1 MRRITWVLY
10 AARMQSTLPLFPLN
24 TVLVPGLVMPLH
36 IFEPRYRHMVASLLA
51 LADEDE
57 REFGI
62 IGIREGR
69 QVATDGISA
78 LYPVG
83 CATVIRQSE
92 TFDDGRYDI
101 VTTGSRRFRVLSLDS
116 SQPLL
121 TARVEFLSDDTDPA
135 DRALAARA
143 ARSFRDYRM
152 VLGGQISVTTPD
164 EGDTDSDS
172 DSDGESDSYSDNNF
186 GLYNGND
193 IDGDEDS
200 DEDIPDDPTVLSYLI
215 TAAMVLPMDERQQL
229 LAAASTAERLER
241 ARELL
246 RRECAIISA
255 ISALPS
261 LEPLGP
267 PPSAN

>member
-10 AARMQSTLPLFPLN
+10 AARMQSSLPLFPLN

-51 LADEDE
+51 LTDEDD

-69 QVATDGISA
+69 QVSTDGISA
-78 LYPVG
+78 VYPVG

-92 TFDDGRYDI
+92 LFDDGRYDI

-121 TARVEFLSDDTDPA
+121 SAQVEFLADDSDPA
-135 DRALAARA
+135 DQALAVRA
-143 ARSFRDYRM
+143 ARSFRDYRV

-164 EGDTDSDS
+164 EGDGDSES
-172 DSDGESDSYSDNNF
+172 DSDGEADAYSDNDF

-193 IDGDEDS
+193 IDDDS
-200 DEDIPDDPTVLSYLI
+200 DEGIPDDPTVLSYLI

-241 ARELL
+241 ARHLL

-267 PPSAN
+267 PPSPN

>member
-1 MRRITWVLY
+1 
-10 AARMQSTLPLFPLN
+10 MQSTLPLFPLN
-24 TVLVPGLVMPLH
+24 TVLVPGLVMPRH
-36 IFEPRYRHMVASLLA
+36 SFEPRYRHMVASLLA
-51 LADEDE
+51 LTDEDE

-69 QVATDGISA
+69 QVPTDGISA

-92 TFDDGRYDI
+92 LFDDGRYDI

-121 TARVEFLSDDTDPA
+121 TAQVEFLSDDSDPA

-164 EGDTDSDS
+164 EGDTDGDA
-172 DSDGESDSYSDNNF
+172 DADTDIESDAYSDNDF
-186 GLYNGND
+186 GIYNGND
-193 IDGDEDS
+193 IDDDNDEG
-200 DEDIPDDPTVLSYLI
+200 IPDDPTVLSYLI

-229 LAAASTAERLER
+229 LAAGSTAERLER